1 MSKVKDYYKTLGI
14 SKSSS
19 KDEIKKAYRD
29 LARKYHPDLNPDNK
43 NAEEKFK
50 EIQEAYEVLYDD
62 QKRQQYDAFGSTGFN
77 SQPRG
82 GPGFSSSYTYS
93 GDIPSFDEIFKDIFS
108 YAGGQG
114 GPFRQQT
121 RGRSDKLNDLFGN
134 FGKSAGFS
142 EQKPKNTQ
150 HEITV
155 DFNTA
160 IKGGTKDLAINS
172 RDTSGKQKSE
182 KLSVKIPPGVD
193 TGSKIRIQGKGEQ
206 IGNKRGDLILKVK
219 VQTHKIFRR
228 EKNNIVIDLPVTFYE
243 AALGTKVD
251 VPTID
256 GNARMV
262 IPPGVQ
268 NGSKLRLKNKG
279 VKNIKTGKNGDQ
291 YVIIKIVM
299 PDKIDKNVLDKLE
312 EIKNSNPYNPRKD
325 FEQFT

>member
-1 MSKVKDYYKTLGI
+1 M
-14 SKSSS
+14 
-19 KDEIKKAYRD
+19 
-29 LARKYHPDLNPDNK
+29 
-43 NAEEKFK
+43 
-50 EIQEAYEVLYDD
+50 
-62 QKRQQYDAFGSTGFN
+62 
-77 SQPRG
+77 
-82 GPGFSSSYTYS
+82 
-93 GDIPSFDEIFKDIFS
+93 
-108 YAGGQG
+108 
-114 GPFRQQT
+114 
-121 RGRSDKLNDLFGN
+121 
-134 FGKSAGFS
+134 
-142 EQKPKNTQ
+142 
-150 HEITV
+150 
-155 DFNTA
+155 
-160 IKGGTKDLAINS
+160 
-172 RDTSGKQKSE
+172 
-182 KLSVKIPPGVD
+182 D

-268 NGSKLRLKNKG
+268 NGSKLRLKSKG

>member
-1 MSKVKDYYKTLGI
+1 MSKVKDYYKTLDI

-134 FGKSAGFS
+134 FGRGAGFS

-160 IKGGTKDLAINS
+160 IKGGTKDLTINS
-172 RDTSGKQKSE
+172 RDTRGKQKSE

-228 EKNNIVIDLPVTFYE
+228 EKNNIIIDLPVTFYE

>member
-121 RGRSDKLNDLFGN
+121 RGRSDKFNDLFGN
-134 FGKSAGFS
+134 FGRGTGFS

-160 IKGGTKDLAINS
+160 IKGGTKDLTINS
-172 RDTSGKQKSE
+172 RDTRGKQKSE
-182 KLSVKIPPGVD
+182 KLSVKIPPGVN

>member
-77 SQPRG
+77 SQPGG

-134 FGKSAGFS
+134 FCRGAGFS

-160 IKGGTKDLAINS
+160 IKGGTKDLTINS
-172 RDTSGKQKSE
+172 RDTRGKQKSE

-206 IGNKRGDLILKVK
+206 IGNKRGNLILKVK

>member
-14 SKSSS
+14 AKSAS

-77 SQPRG
+77 SQAGG
-82 GPGFSSSYTYS
+82 GPGFSGSYTYS

-108 YAGGQG
+108 YAGGRG
-114 GPFRQQT
+114 GSSRQQT
-121 RGRSDKLNDLFGN
+121 RGRSDPLNDLFGN
-134 FGKSAGFS
+134 FGRGAGQTR
-142 EQKPKNTQ
+142 QKPKNTQ

-155 DFNTA
+155 DFDTA
-160 IKGGTKDLAINS
+160 IKGGTKDLTINS
-172 RDTSGKQKSE
+172 RDTRGKQKSE
-182 KLSVKIPPGVD
+182 KLTVKIPPGVD
-193 TGSKIRIQGKGEQ
+193 TGSKIRVQGKGEQ
-206 IGNKRGDLILKVK
+206 VGNKRGDLILKVK
-219 VQTHKIFRR
+219 VLSHKIFRR
-228 EKNNIVIDLPVTFYE
+228 DKNNIVIDLPVTFYE
-243 AALGTKVD
+243 AALGTKVE

-256 GNARMV
+256 GHAQMV

-279 VKNIKTGKNGDQ
+279 VKNIKTGNNGDQ

-299 PDKIDKNVLDKLE
+299 PDKTDKDLLTKLE
-312 EIKNSNPYNPRKD
+312 EVKNSYPYNPRKE
-325 FEQFT
+325 FEKYI

>member
-134 FGKSAGFS
+134 FGRGAGFS

-160 IKGGTKDLAINS
+160 IKGGTKDLTINS
-172 RDTSGKQKSE
+172 RDTRGKQKSE

>member
-77 SQPRG
+77 TQQGG

-134 FGKSAGFS
+134 FGRGAGFS

-160 IKGGTKDLAINS
+160 IKGGTKDLTINS
-172 RDTSGKQKSE
+172 RDTRGKQKSE

-228 EKNNIVIDLPVTFYE
+228 EKNNIIIDLPVTFYE

>member
-82 GPGFSSSYTYS
+82 GPGFSNSYTYS

-160 IKGGTKDLAINS
+160 IKGGTKDLTINS
-172 RDTSGKQKSE
+172 RDTRGKQKSE

-325 FEQFT
+325 FEQLT

>member
-1 MSKVKDYYKTLGI
+1 MSKVKDFYKTLGI
-14 SKSSS
+14 TKSSS

-43 NAEEKFK
+43 DAEEKFK

-62 QKRQQYDAFGSTGFN
+62 QKRQQYDAFGSTGFS
-77 SQPRG
+77 SQPGG
-82 GPGFSSSYTYS
+82 GPGFSNSYTYS
-93 GDIPSFDEIFKDIFS
+93 GNIPSFDEIFKDIFS
-108 YAGGQG
+108 YTGGQG
-114 GPFRQQT
+114 GSYRQQS
-121 RGRSDKLNDLFGN
+121 RGGSDSLNDLFGN
-134 FGKSAGFS
+134 FGKTRGFS
-142 EQKPKNTQ
+142 NQKPKNTQ

-160 IKGGTKDLAINS
+160 INGGTKDLTINS
-172 RDTSGKQKSE
+172 RDTRGKQKSE

-193 TGSKIRIQGKGEQ
+193 NGSKIRVNGKGEQ

-219 VQTHKIFRR
+219 VQPHKIFRR
-228 EKNNIVIDLPVTFYE
+228 EKNNIILDLPVTFYE

-256 GNARMV
+256 GNAQMV
-262 IPPGVQ
+262 IPSGVQ

-299 PDKIDKNVLDKLE
+299 PDKIDENVLDKLE
-312 EIKNSNPYNPRKD
+312 DIKNTNPYNPRIE
-325 FEQFT
+325 FEKYT

>member
-93 GDIPSFDEIFKDIFS
+93 GNIPSFDEIFKDIFS

-114 GPFRQQT
+114 GPFRQQA
-121 RGRSDKLNDLFGN
+121 RGRSDKFNDLFGN
-134 FGKSAGFS
+134 FGKGAGFS

-160 IKGGTKDLAINS
+160 IKGGTKDLTINS
-172 RDTSGKQKSE
+172 RDNSIWF
-182 KLSVKIPPGVD
+182 LY
-193 TGSKIRIQGKGEQ
+193 
-206 IGNKRGDLILKVK
+206 
-219 VQTHKIFRR
+219 
-228 EKNNIVIDLPVTFYE
+228 FY
-243 AALGTKVD
+243 
-251 VPTID
+251 
-256 GNARMV
+256 N
-262 IPPGVQ
+262 
-268 NGSKLRLKNKG
+268 
-279 VKNIKTGKNGDQ
+279 
-291 YVIIKIVM
+291 
-299 PDKIDKNVLDKLE
+299 
-312 EIKNSNPYNPRKD
+312 
-325 FEQFT
+325 F

>member
-1 MSKVKDYYKTLGI
+1 MSKVKDYYKTLSI

-134 FGKSAGFS
+134 FGRGAGFS

-160 IKGGTKDLAINS
+160 IKGGTKDLTINS
-172 RDTSGKQKSE
+172 RDTRGKQKSE

>member
-134 FGKSAGFS
+134 FGRGAGFS

-160 IKGGTKDLAINS
+160 IKGGTKDLTINS
-172 RDTSGKQKSE
+172 RDTRGKQKSE

-193 TGSKIRIQGKGEQ
+193 TDSKIRIQGKGEQ

-228 EKNNIVIDLPVTFYE
+228 EKNNIIIDLPVTFYE